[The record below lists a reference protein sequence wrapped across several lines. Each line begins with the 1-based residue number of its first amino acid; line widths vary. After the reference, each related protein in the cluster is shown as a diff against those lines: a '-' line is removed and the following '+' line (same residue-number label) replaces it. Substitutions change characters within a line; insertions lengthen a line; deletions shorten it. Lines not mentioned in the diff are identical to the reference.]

1 MLCCRSSV
9 IRERLGASVS
19 RVQFLRR
26 SGAADSGREANG
38 APLCVISVRGSLQ
51 CAAVAEGK
59 CSALLGRRVS
69 PSASFLCLHVCW
81 SLVSFSPAFYIPLYL
96 FFSHITDMVKIGA
109 TEHLV

>member
-1 MLCCRSSV
+1 MLCWRSSV

-38 APLCVISVRGSLQ
+38 TPLCVISVRVSLQ

-59 CSALLGRRVS
+59 CSALLGRVS

-81 SLVSFSPAFYIPLYL
+81 SPVSFSPAFYIPLYL
-96 FFSHITDMVKIGA
+96 FFSHITDMIKIGA